1 MDNQNIDLV
10 LKSLKETVGK
20 FAEEKA
26 IYEAMA
32 IEKTS
37 QTQQLTEQNSQLKS
51 RIAELEAQVNKQVVE
66 EPK

>member
-1 MDNQNIDLV
+1 MSKQNIDLV

-20 FAEEKA
+20 LAEEKA

-37 QTQQLTEQNSQLKS
+37 SIQQLQEQISQLKS
-51 RIAELEAQVNKQVVE
+51 RISDLEGSIVVE
-66 EPK
+66 EAE

>member
-1 MDNQNIDLV
+1 MRNQNIDLL

-20 FAEEKA
+20 LAEEKA

-37 QTQQLTEQNSQLKS
+37 LIQQLQEQISQLKS
-51 RIAELEAQVNKQVVE
+51 RIIELEDSIVIE
-66 EPK
+66 EAE